1 MLVDDFNART
11 AEEQDLIYIEE
22 NDFAEDFEG
31 IVVNEVCTLDLF
43 KIPRNR
49 KNMDKTKNRFGNQL
63 LDFCKSNNVFVMNG
77 RLQND
82 HEGNLT
88 CRNAS
93 LVDYVMLTF
102 YRILLIS
109 MYSNFHL
116 YTLMFTQQLLYHL
129 NVCLM
134 KTKTMITKLLII
146 L

>member
-1 MLVDDFNART
+1 LLVDDFNART
-11 AEEQDLIYIEE
+11 AEEHDLIYIEE

-63 LDFCKSNNVFVMNG
+63 LDFCKG
-77 RLQND
+77 ND

-109 MYSNFHL
+109 MY
-116 YTLMFTQQLLYHL
+116 
-129 NVCLM
+129 
-134 KTKTMITKLLII
+134 
-146 L
+146 

>member
-1 MLVDDFNART
+1 MLVGDFNART
-11 AEEQDLIYIEE
+11 AEEHDLIYIEE

-43 KIPRNR
+43 KIQRNR

-63 LDFCKSNNVFVMNG
+63 LDFCKGS
-77 RLQND
+77 D

-116 YTLMFTQQLLYHL
+116 YILMFTQQLLYHL
-129 NVCLM
+129 DVCLM

>member
-1 MLVDDFNART
+1 
-11 AEEQDLIYIEE
+11 
-22 NDFAEDFEG
+22 
-31 IVVNEVCTLDLF
+31 
-43 KIPRNR
+43 
-49 KNMDKTKNRFGNQL
+49 MDKTKNRFGNQL

-129 NVCLM
+129 DVCLMKTKLLYHLNVCLM

>member
-1 MLVDDFNART
+1 MLVGDFNART
-11 AEEQDLIYIEE
+11 AEEHDLIYIEE

-63 LDFCKSNNVFVMNG
+63 LDFCKG
-77 RLQND
+77 ND

-116 YTLMFTQQLLYHL
+116 YILMFTQQLLYHL
-129 NVCLM
+129 DVCLM